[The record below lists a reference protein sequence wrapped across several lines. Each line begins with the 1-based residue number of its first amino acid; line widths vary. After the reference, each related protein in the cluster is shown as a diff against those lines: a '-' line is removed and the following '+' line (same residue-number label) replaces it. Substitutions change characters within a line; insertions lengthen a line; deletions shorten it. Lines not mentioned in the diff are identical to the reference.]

1 MKKKLLI
8 VVNVDW
14 FFLSHR
20 LPVGLAALLQGYEVH
35 LATEVTSGR
44 ESLSE
49 LGFHVHHIPFGRNSL
64 NPLGVAKTVWRLGC
78 LVKNIRPDVVHLV
91 TIKPVL
97 IGGLIVRISS
107 VSGAVYAISGLGH
120 VFTAGGFFSKVRR
133 FLVCSWYR
141 IVLGGCNITV
151 IFQNPE
157 DLHTI
162 RSLKNLSEDQMIIIP
177 GSGVDLVEYSYV
189 SQRVEDFAEVRV
201 MMASRLLAEKGVRE
215 FVAAARRIR
224 SRNTKA
230 RLWLVG
236 APDIGNPS
244 SITQEELRLWENE
257 GSVEVLG
264 ARKDVA
270 ALMQRCHI
278 VVLPSYYG
286 EGLPKVLIEASA
298 CGRAIITTDMPGCRD
313 AIEPGVTGLLVRPQ
327 DSESLADAI
336 QCLIDDPQRCID
348 MGAAGRQRAEQL
360 FNVNDVAK
368 KHIEIYDRLL
378 NAKLSSL

>member
-1 MKKKLLI
+1 MRLLI

-20 LPVGLAALLQGYEVH
+20 LPIGLAALQQGYEVH
-35 LATEVTSGR
+35 LATEVTGSIALLEG
-44 ESLSE
+44 
-49 LGFHVHHIPFGRNSL
+49 LGFHVYDIPFGRNSL
-64 NPLGVAKTVWRLGC
+64 NPLGAAKAAWKLGC
-78 LVKNIRPDVVHLV
+78 LIKNICPDVVHFV

-97 IGGLIVRISS
+97 IGGLIARALS
-107 VSGAVYAISGLGH
+107 VGGIVYAISGLGY
-120 VFTAGGFFSKVRR
+120 VFTSNGLFSKVRR
-133 FLVCSWYR
+133 FFVCEWYR
-141 IVLGGCNITV
+141 IVLGARNVAV

-157 DLHTI
+157 DLNTI
-162 RSLKNLSEDQMIIIP
+162 KSLKNLPENRMIMIP

-189 SQRVEDFAEVRV
+189 PQRTEDFSEIRV
-201 MMASRLLAEKGVRE
+201 MMASRLLVEKGVRE
-215 FVAAARRIR
+215 FVAAAKKIGAQNKKVRF
-224 SRNTKA
+224 
-230 RLWLVG
+230 WLVG
-236 APDIGNPS
+236 APDVANPA

-264 ARKDVA
+264 SRKDVA